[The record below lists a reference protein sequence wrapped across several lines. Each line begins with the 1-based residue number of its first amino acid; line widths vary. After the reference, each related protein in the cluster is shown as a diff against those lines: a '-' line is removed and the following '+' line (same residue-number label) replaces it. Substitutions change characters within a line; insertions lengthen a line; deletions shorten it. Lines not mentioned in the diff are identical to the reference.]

1 MYFQESEA
9 IASEHPDLL
18 GVVEQID
25 LQLATIF
32 ASGPLRATVL
42 ACAIGC
48 DKNQVDSI
56 FELLAG
62 RGVLVSEAMVECE
75 QCENLMSGAAFRQ
88 ALDDEDGFDCS
99 SCGRPFRTRAQP
111 IIVYRMTSEFLSR
124 PKPEVEGD
132 DGTAIL
138 RALVDANSN
147 VFRRRDDF
155 WELAFEGKTIH
166 LKHAVGFAYIA
177 HLLTEPNRYIPAVTL
192 HSLRTGIDPL
202 VSTGSSG
209 PILDDVGRRNYE
221 RRYRGLEEELDEA
234 RQNQDLGRIEKLE
247 SEMEQ
252 VTEQVLTATGLGG
265 RTRELSDI
273 EKVRKSVS
281 RAVSLALGRISEK
294 HESLGRHLTTAITSG
309 RIFRYAPDREIVWLT

>member
-1 MYFQESEA
+1 MYFQESDA
-9 IASEHPDLL
+9 IVCDDPDLL

-25 LQLATIF
+25 LQLATNF
-32 ASGPLRATVL
+32 SSAPLRATDF
-42 ACAIGC
+42 ASAIGC
-48 DKNQVDSI
+48 DTNQVDSV

-62 RGVLVSEAMVECE
+62 RGVLRSEAMVECE
-75 QCENLMSGAAFRQ
+75 RCENLMSAAAFRQ
-88 ALDDEDGFDCS
+88 AMDDEDEFECS
-99 SCGRPFRTRAQP
+99 GCGRPFRSRTQP
-111 IIVYRMTSEFLSR
+111 IIVYRMTTEVLAR

-147 VFRRRDDF
+147 VFRRRNDF
-155 WELAFEGKTIH
+155 WELTFEGKTIY
-166 LKHAVGFAYIA
+166 LKHAVGLEYLVR
-177 HLLTEPNRYIPAVTL
+177 LLMEPRRYIPAVTL
-192 HSLRTGIDPL
+192 NSLRTGIDPL
-202 VSTGSSG
+202 ISTGSSG
-209 PILDDVGRRNYE
+209 PILDDVGRKNYE
-221 RRYRGLEEELDEA
+221 RRYRELEEELDEA

-281 RAVSLALGRISEK
+281 RAVSLALARISKE

-309 RIFRYAPDREIVWLT
+309 RIFRYAPERETVWLT